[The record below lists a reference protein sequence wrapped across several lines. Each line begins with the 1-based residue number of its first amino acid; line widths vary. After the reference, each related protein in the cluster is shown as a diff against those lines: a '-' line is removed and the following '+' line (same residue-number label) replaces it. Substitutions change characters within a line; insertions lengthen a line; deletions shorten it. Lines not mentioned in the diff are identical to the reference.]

1 MKTQA
6 ITASIYLN
14 TLFLYIFRFIWILFM
29 LLLKL
34 TFIGGVIIITFF
46 AVWFAK
52 GNTRG
57 NEDSLQQDDDD
68 HRFLLYDK
76 DRKPSA

>member
-1 MKTQA
+1 MKNQVINT
-6 ITASIYLN
+6 SIYLN
-14 TLFLYIFRFIWILFM
+14 TLFLYIFRFIWILFV

-34 TFIGGVIIITFF
+34 TFIAGVIILTFF

-57 NEDSLQQDDDD
+57 DEDSPQQDDDD
-68 HRFLLYDK
+68 HRFLLYDN